1 MRPFNCE
8 MRRFICCVKRGNLK
22 AGFSLRVMLKQAHIS
37 MATSGFVTED
47 QRAIFNAVSHRLL
60 EDQGAEAIML
70 GGTDLALAFN
80 EQTLNS
86 RWSTVRRFM
95 PMQLHSWRSLEELRP
110 EPSVLVPHNRFRKRG
125 SQVRRRRSSIEV
137 VRLSLAGQRP
147 LRSRAIRK
155 LTDDEQTYRYL
166 SVLDECMGDLLTI
179 EKTQNALIE
188 RVAST

>member
-1 MRPFNCE
+1 

-80 EQTLNS
+80 EQTAEFPL
-86 RWSTVRRFM
+86 VDCAGIHADAIA
-95 PMQLHSWRSLEELRP
+95 QL
-110 EPSVLVPHNRFRKRG
+110 
-125 SQVRRRRSSIEV
+125 
-137 VRLSLAGQRP
+137 
-147 LRSRAIRK
+147 AI
-155 LTDDEQTYRYL
+155 
-166 SVLDECMGDLLTI
+166 
-179 EKTQNALIE
+179 A
-188 RVAST
+188 